1 MGVDNPKTRAVC
13 CGQVR
18 HLKLSR
24 LKLKSYALYRELSEP
39 NFKSSKDSAVW
50 AGAGRP
56 RPFQTLQL
64 KPDSPDSNFNPLE
77 LQSEL
82 PRQLRPTIVA
92 LHETAN

>member
-1 MGVDNPKTRAVC
+1 MGLGNPKTRAVY

-24 LKLKSYALYRELSEP
+24 LKLQLQCALSELSEP
-39 NFKSSKDSAVW
+39 NFKSSKANAVW

-64 KPDSPDSNFNPLE
+64 KPDGRDSNFNPLE

-82 PRQLRPTIVA
+82 PKQPRPTRVA
-92 LHETAN
+92 PQEH